1 MSLTEIIN
9 ARDTADTDRIVVYG
23 PSGAGKTTFAA
34 TFPNP
39 ILLRVEDGARGVDVP
54 TWPRIFRDLPSVI
67 DATADLI
74 REEHTFRTLIIDSL
88 DWLEPLV
95 WSYTAQQNGKSSIED
110 WGYQRGYKIYAVQ
123 TWDRLLQR
131 LDLLRER
138 KGMRIVLV
146 AHSARVQ
153 VKSPDTDAYLQYD
166 LKLEAAARER
176 IREWADEL
184 YFLHARIDSVRRI
197 DQAGTVRAAR
207 GTGAREL
214 VCSDETVCVAKSRR
228 GLDRVIEIGTDPTF
242 AAYHRA
248 LQSDAVPQG
257 DFGGGLTDGE

>member
-1 MSLTEIIN
+1 MSLADIIN
-9 ARDTADTDRIVVYG
+9 ARDTADTDRVVIYG

-34 TFPNP
+34 TFPSP
-39 ILLRVEDGARGVDVP
+39 ILMRIEDGTRGVDVP
-54 TWPRIFRDLPSVI
+54 TWPQIFRDLPSVI
-67 DATADLI
+67 SATGDLI
-74 REEHTFRTLIIDSL
+74 KEEHPYRTLIIDSL

-95 WSYTAQQNGKSSIED
+95 WAYTAQQAGKQSIED

-153 VKSPDTDAYLQYD
+153 VKAPDTDAYLQYD

-176 IREWADEL
+176 LREWADEL

-197 DQAGTVRAAR
+197 DQAGTTKAAR
-207 GTGAREL
+207 GSGVREL
-214 VCSDETVCVAKSRR
+214 ICSDETICVAKSRR

-248 LQSDAVPQG
+248 LRGAAEGDADAYP
-257 DFGGGLTDGE
+257 DE